1 MAQLVNVAHRGM
13 AEQMASHDLNSLE
26 FAIPRAFLDQD
37 EWTTTQPTQV
47 LSVKA
52 SRKSRLAD
60 QLVETGLMARR
71 FPSEDRRVVFLA
83 LTNEGKASTPDL
95 HRRVQA
101 YDATLTWALGTPER
115 AATVKILDDSDA
127 EVLPRFNV

>member
-13 AEQMASHDLNSLE
+13 VEQMASHDLNSLE

-52 SRKSRLAD
+52 SRKSCLANK
-60 QLVETGLMARR
+60 LVET
-71 FPSEDRRVVFLA
+71 FPLTTTSRITAAVLA
-83 LTNEGKASTPDL
+83 DTP
-95 HRRVQA
+95 A
-101 YDATLTWALGTPER
+101 EPTTP
-115 AATVKILDDSDA
+115 AAT
-127 EVLPRFNV
+127 N